1 MSHVDYITCK
11 SSHAVSFPPCA
22 FEIASSRGITNSS
35 LLIINC
41 HDWHCNA
48 VNYTDQ
54 QIREMPGWIT
64 AKKETLSK

>member
-1 MSHVDYITCK
+1 MSPVDYITCK
-11 SSHAVSFPPCA
+11 LLHAVSLF
-22 FEIASSRGITNSS
+22 ASSLGITTSS